1 MFIGS
6 EILPDPEPF
15 LRGVTRGPVPDL
27 EPLSLRVRYQTT
39 RQLKLGRVGMGQVLH
54 LWPSWHGPSIMW
66 TKLVLGRVVLHPSEL
81 RPDLRNCHDVRMT

>member
-27 EPLSLRVRYQTT
+27 EPESTGPVPDHETLRN
-39 RQLKLGRVGMGQVLH
+39 LNWAELAWAKFCIFGRVGMGRVLCG
-54 LWPSWHGPSIMW
+54 PSWFW
-66 TKLVLGRVVLHPSEL
+66 AEL
-81 RPDLRNCHDVRMT
+81 SCTLQSSDQTCVIAMMFG